1 MAKVSICIPYHDTPK
16 TAFFLSRLLNSI
28 AQQTFTDYEI
38 VLMKKGRMA
47 ETYNEAIKQ
56 CKGDIIK
63 LMGMDDYFTDKYCLE
78 ELVEKFDEGAKW
90 VASGCLHDDGAG
102 IKNPHMPSWND
113 KLYAGNNTLGGFS
126 VITLLNGDVP
136 KIDETLDWVVDCEW
150 YWRLFQK
157 WGEPTLFKEMNVVIG
172 IGVHQTTNNLSDEQ
186 KMREYALVQ
195 NKYGK

>member
-1 MAKVSICIPYHDTPK
+1 MKVSICVPYHDTPK

-28 AQQTFTDYEI
+28 AEQTFTDYEI
-38 VLMKKGRMA
+38 VLVKKGRMA

-56 CKGDIIK
+56 CKGEIIK

-102 IKNPHMPSWND
+102 KKNPHMPSWND

-172 IGVHQTTNNLSDEQ
+172 IGDHQTTNNLSDEQ

-195 NKYGK
+195 NKYG

>member
-1 MAKVSICIPYHDTPK
+1 MKVSICVPYHDTPK

-28 AQQTFTDYEI
+28 AEQTFTDYEI
-38 VLMKKGRMA
+38 VLVKKGRMA

-56 CKGDIIK
+56 CKGEIIK

-78 ELVEKFDEGAKW
+78 ELVQKFDEGAKW
-90 VASGCLHDDGAG
+90 VASGCIHDDGSG
-102 IKNPHMPSWND
+102 YKNPHQPSWND

-172 IGVHQTTNNLSDEQ
+172 IGDHQTTNNLSDEQ

-195 NKYGK
+195 NKYG